1 MMFLY
6 IELFRMKIGQQ
17 ADSRAIL
24 FMHINCRGRVHAL
37 AAYPAGSQGI
47 FALNKA
53 H

>member
-24 FMHINCRGRVHAL
+24 FMHINCRGRVNAHT
-37 AAYPAGSQGI
+37 AYPAES
-47 FALNKA
+47 
-53 H
+53 